1 MRAVGQRGSHSGGTW
16 VSSLG
21 EEPSRCR
28 NWGAV
33 RHWSRTSEG
42 SRASPVQIPDVPD
55 AASYAA
61 LFIVGEKTT

>member
-1 MRAVGQRGSHSGGTW
+1 M
-16 VSSLG
+16 SSLG